1 MSGRTR
7 RRAAVVAAALL
18 AALALQLL
26 DVRLAASQSATLSAR
41 LAQDVSTSDPWDAVW
56 ERSSSLDLAL
66 SAQLVV
72 APRGGTREALRARAL
87 HDGRRLFVLLEW
99 RDATEDARIDGVT
112 AYSDAAALQ
121 FPAASTAETPP
132 LCMGSPTAIVNI
144 WQWKAVWQTDAQQD
158 LARIVTSKPR
168 AWADLYP
175 YAGEPVFAPARALGN
190 LVARPDRVSPVE
202 DLHAGQYGTLTTA
215 KDQPVGGIGA
225 WRAGTWRVLFWRDL
239 ASGQDGDASFGVGGA
254 GVDAAAALWDGSA
267 AERDGLKSVSQFF
280 VIRPVTLP
288 ATAELPFWTA
298 ALIVLV
304 PMAIFVG
311 GMTWLARSG
320 WTPGRA

>member
-1 MSGRTR
+1 MTARTT
-7 RRAAVVAAALL
+7 RRAALAAAVLL

-41 LAQDVSTSDPWDAVW
+41 LAPEVSTSDPWDPVW

-72 APRGGTREALRARAL
+72 APRGGTRDQLLARAL

-121 FPAASTAETPP
+121 FPAASTAATPP

-144 WQWKAVWQTDAQQD
+144 WQWKAVWQTDARQD
-158 LARIVTSKPR
+158 LTRITTSKPR

-175 YAGEPVFAPARALGN
+175 NSGDALFAPARALGN
-190 LVARPDRVSPVE
+190 LVARPDRASPVE
-202 DLHAGQYGTLTTA
+202 DLQAGQYGTLTSSRE
-215 KDQPVGGIGA
+215 QPVGGVGV
-225 WRAGTWRVLFWRDL
+225 WRGGTWRVLFWRDL
-239 ASGQDGDASFGVGGA
+239 ASPQTGDASFGVGGA
-254 GVDAAAALWDGSA
+254 GVDAAAALWAGSA
-267 AERDGLKSVSQFF
+267 AERDGLKAVSQFF

-288 ATAELPFWTA
+288 ATADLPFWTA

-304 PMAIFVG
+304 PMAIFIV